1 MLDLERKHLSRQEKR
16 RQKLGGAVGQKEQEW
31 PQPEI
36 TLDIDIPTNI
46 VEQQIQDKT
55 LVPWFQ
61 KATGGDKETQVAS
74 YQHQFVSA
82 PSKQR

>member
-16 RQKLGGAVGQKEQEW
+16 RQKLGVAVGQKEQEW

-74 YQHQFVSA
+74 WRKSNT
-82 PSKQR
+82 S